1 MKGSDKLI
9 LALDVDNS
17 KKAKYFVNKLY
28 PQVKVFKI
36 GSQLF
41 TACGPE
47 IVKFVVNKKAEVFLD
62 LKFFDIPNTVASVV
76 RQAVRLKV
84 MMLTLHISG
93 QEEMVRAAVS
103 AAGEEAKRL
112 KVKKPKIIG
121 VTVLTSQNAGPKE
134 ILRLAKSGLE
144 WGLDGVVCSARETK
158 LLRQELGNKFIIVT
172 PGIRPKLSGKDDQKR
187 VATAKESLRAGS
199 SFLVVGRP
207 ILEAK
212 DPLQAAKE
220 IF

>member
-1 MKGSDKLI
+1 MKDSEKLI
-9 LALDVDNS
+9 LALDVDTGR
-17 KKAKYFVNKLY
+17 KAKYFINKLY
-28 PQVKVFKI
+28 PQIKVFKI

-47 IVKFVVNKKAEVFLD
+47 IIKFVINKKAEVFLD
-62 LKFFDIPNTVASVV
+62 LKFFDIPNTVACAV
-76 RQAVRLKV
+76 RQAVRLGV
-84 MMLTLHISG
+84 LMFTLHISG

-103 AAGEEAKRL
+103 AVGEEAKRL
-112 KVKKPKIIG
+112 KIRKPKVIG
-121 VTVLTSQNAGPKE
+121 VTVLTSQEVNPDE
-134 ILRLAKSGLE
+134 ILRLAKSGLK
-144 WGLDGVVCSARETK
+144 WGLDGVVCSARETG
-158 LLRQELGNKFIIVT
+158 LLRKKLGKKFIIVT
-172 PGIRPKLSGKDDQKR
+172 PGIRPRLSGKDDQKR

-212 DPLQAAKE
+212 DPLRAAKE